1 MIQRILRQSA
11 HVQNPSCLGAIL
23 FTFPHLITACSVY
36 AHEPL
41 EDFAESAGRAVAQEL
56 VSASSNYLP
65 DTSKPIHVEL
75 ESSPDWLRNN
85 VVRELI
91 ANQFT
96 VASESSAD
104 HQLLVSANELGS
116 NALHVSLALNNEQK
130 IERIFRFERTNTLER
145 PVNRLD
151 PQAESIKLDD
161 EPKPLA
167 TQVLEPTSTTSVET
181 VTTASLLPIQTPEAE
196 TSALSGA
203 ATRTRCTDTVL
214 QQGSL
219 KQNLVQILQ
228 ACGWRL
234 GGWPV
239 DPKKP
244 THELDWIVPS
254 TQTLAFESLDD
265 LLHALRVAFNLEIEL
280 DFVANTVR
288 VQLRD

>member
-1 MIQRILRQSA
+1 MFKNTVVL
-11 HVQNPSCLGAIL
+11 VAIL
-23 FTFPHLITACSVY
+23 FICPHLITACSVF

-41 EDFAESAGRAVAQEL
+41 EDLAESADRAVAQEL
-56 VSASSNYLP
+56 ISASSSHLP
-65 DTSKPIHVEL
+65 DTSKPIHVAL
-75 ESSPDWLRNN
+75 ESSPDWLRNS

-104 HQLLVSANELGS
+104 HQLLVSATELGS

-130 IERIFRFERTNTLER
+130 IERIFRFEPTNTLER
-145 PVNRLD
+145 PLD
-151 PQAESIKLDD
+151 RFVSQVESIHLDD

-167 TQVLEPTSTTSVET
+167 TQVLEPASTASVEA
-181 VTTASLLPIQTPEAE
+181 VTTASRPPIQTPEVEA
-196 TSALSGA
+196 SASPGA
-203 ATRTRCTDTVL
+203 PTPTGCADTVL

-234 GGWPV
+234 VGWPA
-239 DPKKP
+239 DPKKRN
-244 THELDWIVPS
+244 HELDWIVPS
-254 TQTLAFESLDD
+254 TQTLAFESLDG
-265 LLHALRVAFNLEIEL
+265 LLHELRLAFNLEIEL
-280 DFVANTVR
+280 DHAAKTVR

>member
-1 MIQRILRQSA
+1 MFI
-11 HVQNPSCLGAIL
+11 NPVVIGVCGFACL
-23 FTFPHLITACSVY
+23 HLITACGII
-36 AHEPL
+36 APL
-41 EDFAESAGRAVAQEL
+41 SLDDLPESSRQAIAREL
-56 VSASSNYLP
+56 VAASSNHWP
-65 DTSKPIHVEL
+65 DPSQPIHVEAK
-75 ESSPDWLRNN
+75 SKSDWLRNS
-85 VVRELI
+85 VIRELI

-145 PVNRLD
+145 PVKRLD
-151 PQAESIKLDD
+151 PQVESIHLDD
-161 EPKPLA
+161 RPKPLA
-167 TQVLEPTSTTSVET
+167 AQVLEPTSKTSVEA

-203 ATRTRCTDTVL
+203 ATPTRCTDTVL

-239 DPKKP
+239 DSKKSN
-244 THELDWIVPS
+244 HELDWIVPS

-265 LLHALRVAFNLEIEL
+265 LLHALRVAFKLEIEL
-280 DFVANTVR
+280 DHAAKTVR
-288 VQLRD
+288 IQLRD